1 MFTAYYD
8 LGHRGV
14 WFPYVGAGVCLARK
28 DVDNIAFSTPNGQF
42 GDDKWSLPGSL
53 MAGADFQIRERE
65 IVDLSDRYI
74 DLAQAGSGH
83 RRYERL
89 HINPP
94 FVGRRSDRA

>member
-1 MFTAYYD
+1 MTSAI
-8 LGHRGV
+8 GV
-14 WFPYVGAGVCLARK
+14 SGSPTLVPACALPVRTWITLRFR
-28 DVDNIAFSTPNGQF
+28 TPNGQF